1 MFNISIII
9 VNIPIIVIIFNISTV
24 IVTYNIKYMKMLV
37 SYYISESFSYSYL
50 AQCSQVAFILVLS
63 RLKMPSFSVAIQ
75 VYVFEILE
83 GFLVTDKWD

>member
-1 MFNISIII
+1 MFFSC
-9 VNIPIIVIIFNISTV
+9 
-24 IVTYNIKYMKMLV
+24 
-37 SYYISESFSYSYL
+37 YISKSFSYSCF
-50 AQCSQVAFILVLS
+50 AQCFKVAFILVEVVALS

>member
-1 MFNISIII
+1 MFNISIVI
-9 VNIPIIVIIFNISTV
+9 VNIPIIVVIFNISTV
-24 IVTYNIKYMKMLV
+24 IVTYNIKYMKMLF

-50 AQCSQVAFILVLS
+50 AQCSQVALILVLS